1 MKNDKCR
8 RFAIQIFRIGF
19 TALTASSGYVLAQTT
34 ADQPTPG
41 SPAATAG
48 DAASGTAPGQLTTIT
63 VTATRTKESI
73 KNVPVSASTISDDA
87 LLAIESGGQD
97 LTALTGRVPSLNA
110 ENSDGRVFPRF
121 YIRGYGNTDF
131 HINSSQPVSV
141 LLDDIVLENSVLKGF
156 PAFDLQ
162 QIEVLRGPQGT
173 LFGRNTPAG
182 VVKLDSVQPGKNV
195 DGYIYVSDATYN
207 TANIE
212 GAINIPINDQLAQR
226 ISVLDQHRDNWV
238 TDTAPGQTSK
248 LGGYNEN
255 AIRYQLLYT
264 PNADFNALLNLHEH
278 QSEGSASLFRANIIQ
293 PGTDNLIPG
302 FNIKNIQTDGV
313 NGQHLE
319 GYGAD
324 LHMNWRIGEYALHS
338 TTGYETVHFF
348 TQGDIDGGYGASYA
362 PPYGPGFIPFSVE
375 SADGVS
381 NHHQFTQ
388 EFRIESKYSG
398 SLNWQAGAFFFD
410 EGYDVHSYAFNSLS
424 QDALLSDVISRQ
436 DNNAEALFGSVK
448 YNVDARLSLTGGL
461 RFTNDHKTLLTNPND
476 LTAGG

>member
-173 LFGRNTPAG
+173 LFGRNTPAY
-182 VVKLDSVQPGKNV
+182 K
-195 DGYIYVSDATYN
+195 
-207 TANIE
+207 
-212 GAINIPINDQLAQR
+212 
-226 ISVLDQHRDNWV
+226 
-238 TDTAPGQTSK
+238 
-248 LGGYNEN
+248 
-255 AIRYQLLYT
+255 
-264 PNADFNALLNLHEH
+264 
-278 QSEGSASLFRANIIQ
+278 
-293 PGTDNLIPG
+293 
-302 FNIKNIQTDGV
+302 
-313 NGQHLE
+313 
-319 GYGAD
+319 
-324 LHMNWRIGEYALHS
+324 
-338 TTGYETVHFF
+338 
-348 TQGDIDGGYGASYA
+348 
-362 PPYGPGFIPFSVE
+362 
-375 SADGVS
+375 
-381 NHHQFTQ
+381 
-388 EFRIESKYSG
+388 
-398 SLNWQAGAFFFD
+398 
-410 EGYDVHSYAFNSLS
+410 
-424 QDALLSDVISRQ
+424 
-436 DNNAEALFGSVK
+436 
-448 YNVDARLSLTGGL
+448 
-461 RFTNDHKTLLTNPND
+461 
-476 LTAGG
+476 